1 MHSDLTQV
9 CQVVADTDRL
19 AYRTYSYVILDEAQ
33 RIKNDQ
39 SLIGQAARRLRGVRK
54 FLITG
59 TPLQNDLHELW
70 ALLNFLLP
78 EVFESCEMFD
88 SAFSRKSGASG
99 LINSKLVAAAHKLL
113 QPLMLRRLKSDVQK
127 DLPPKTIL
135 TVWCPLTSMQKF
147 WCVQI

>member
-1 MHSDLTQV
+1 M
-9 CQVVADTDRL
+9 
-19 AYRTYSYVILDEAQ
+19 ILDEAQ

-59 TPLQNDLHELW
+59 TPLQNDMHELW

-78 EVFESCEMFD
+78 EVFETCDMFD
-88 SAFSRKSGASG
+88 SAYSRKTGGSGFM
-99 LINSKLVAAAHKLL
+99 NSKLVAAAHRLL
-113 QPLMLRRLKSDVQK
+113 QPLMLRRLKGDVQK

-135 TVWCPLTSMQKF
+135 TVWCPLTNMQKF
-147 WCVQI
+147 WCVNQYLQPRINSDSSFAGTSNFLCTLGP